1 MKPADE
7 CLLKTRFSVG
17 RLNDLVLGMPKE
29 RKDHIRQRGWGNLLE
44 VGSFSAPEGLL
55 EWIIDRINPE
65 LGEFRNPRNNTS
77 ILFTKDMFI
86 KVLGLPSGNRPVVL
100 TDKYQ
105 ESEHREFYKIDYDHG
120 RRAPIHHAIDMLEK
134 GTLDEET
141 YFRTFFEVALGTYMC
156 PGTGNMLPLEYLGS
170 LDDSKQVKDYDWG
183 AHILEN
189 VMSEVD
195 AFQKKKEKNALL
207 KKASKIWVGGCLP
220 VLAIIFMDHLEFPES
235 CLSVHHIDYSLPR
248 ASHVSDADFRFV
260 MKHDKNKLTI
270 NPNAYGARPFRPF
283 HMTPYANQHAPFG
296 HQPDHPQFISVPKS
310 NPPSNIHLPDA
321 TTRQEENSNMQVPD
335 VTTHQCQTIPNQPT
349 EVLLHASK
357 QVMVGQDQTIPN
369 KTIEELPDFMIPVL
383 ERHTKL
389 WAKDIDDT
397 KAILSAKHGTRMSE
411 FARDVIA
418 AMKVHTTPTPS
429 FSSPPRSADVSNLQQ
444 AEDIASKATPETR
457 FWNDVVQFAQEVEQS
472 IEKSSR
478 PKKIPDTP
486 QAPTTATTNQDQNTS
501 FPTIYDIEPPSFSL
515 GGDWS
520 QPPQE
525 PTASLD
531 DHVQQANVVTTAM
544 GTTITETVAQP
555 PSHAKYQET
564 SGADQ
569 DQVGPIG
576 GDKTSTVH
584 RQPIASNLQYS
595 SAAPSNGQITTTGTK
610 ISGPTE
616 PLPSHEQDK
625 VVAPEQQQPTSVA
638 QVQRASV
645 QHERVAYQIQDPSAK
660 PATAQNTTLEPA
672 HTEHSETNIAYTIGT
687 QTQEKK
693 NRKKR
698 AFLGLNEAN
707 ALKKL
712 KTTNDSK
719 ELYYKYIMKQCTKP
733 PKQGEKRPHFVDF
746 GDHQISYEHFREALR
761 PRGHIN
767 NEFMDLF
774 IKNFNETIDDMTS
787 SLHTCTKFA
796 FSQSFTEKLLVDEE
810 KFDPRSCLHE
820 FNQIYKD
827 NKLKSKDLLF
837 FAIVDTEHWI
847 LCCIN
852 IIHKQINILDS
863 MKRVHKTEVYE
874 KADVLVSNFSKVA
887 SLAKAFQN
895 TDFMQFVCLNPQ
907 DCRQEIALFNC
918 GVHTML
924 HMKHWEGKILKPFC
938 TKMIENRMA
947 IAYMLLQS
955 PLNKADPSW
964 VLKKK

>member
-1 MKPADE
+1 MDTNKPGSAIPLPFTSYKLAMTDLFLCHPTTRPSDRSVPEQATMKPADE

-105 ESEHREFYKIDYDHG
+105 ESGHREFYKIDYDHG

-189 VMSEVD
+189 
-195 AFQKKKEKNALL
+195 
-207 KKASKIWVGGCLP
+207 IWVGGCLP
-220 VLAIIFMDHLEFPES
+220 VLAIIFMDHLDFPEL
-235 CLSVHHIDYSLPR
+235 CLSAHHIDYSLPR
-248 ASHVSDADFRFV
+248 ASHVSDVDFRFV
-260 MKHDKNKLTI
+260 MKHDKNRLTI

-296 HQPDHPQFISVPKS
+296 HQPDHPQFISVPQS
-310 NPPSNIHLPDA
+310 NPPSNIHLPD
-321 TTRQEENSNMQVPD
+321 
-335 VTTHQCQTIPNQPT
+335 
-349 EVLLHASK
+349 
-357 QVMVGQDQTIPN
+357 
-369 KTIEELPDFMIPVL
+369 ELPDFMIPIL

-411 FARDVIA
+411 FARDVIV
-418 AMKVHTTPTPS
+418 AMKFHTTPTPS

-457 FWNDVVQFAQEVEQS
+457 FWNDAVQFAQEVEQS

-478 PKKIPDTP
+478 PKKITDTP

-525 PTASLD
+525 PTTSLD

-544 GTTITETVAQP
+544 GTTSTETVAQP

-584 RQPIASNLQYS
+584 RQPIASNLRYS

-616 PLPSHEQDK
+616 PLPSHKQDK

-645 QHERVAYQIQDPSAK
+645 EHERVAYQIQDPSAK
-660 PATAQNTTLEPA
+660 PATVQNTTLEPA

-707 ALKKL
+707 APKKL
-712 KTTNDSK
+712 KTTNDAK
-719 ELYYKYIMKQCTKP
+719 ELYYKYIIKQCTKP

-761 PRGHIN
+761 SRGHIN

-774 IKNFNETIDDMTS
+774 IKNFNETIDDTTS
-787 SLHTCTKFA
+787 ILHTCTKFA

-837 FAIVDTEHWI
+837 FVIVDTEHWI

-874 KADVLVSNFSKVA
+874 KADALVSNFSKVA

-895 TDFMQFVCLNPQ
+895 TDFMQSVCLNPQ
-907 DCRQEIALFNC
+907 DCRQENALFDY

-924 HMKHWEGKILKPFC
+924 HMKHWEGKIQKPFC

-947 IAYMLLQS
+947 ISYMLLQS